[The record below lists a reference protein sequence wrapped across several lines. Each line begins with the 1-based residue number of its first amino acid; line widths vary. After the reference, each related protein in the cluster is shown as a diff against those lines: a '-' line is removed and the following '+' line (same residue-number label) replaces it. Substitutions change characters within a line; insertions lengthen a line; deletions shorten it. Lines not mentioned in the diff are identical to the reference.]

1 MGSGPPNRLLGVNQV
16 HAGVDACVT
25 HSCMSLFH
33 EFGSDIRQM
42 VKGQAP
48 KFVFWIGER
57 ITNHQT
63 PREGVSTLAR

>member
-1 MGSGPPNRLLGVNQV
+1 MN
-16 HAGVDACVT
+16 
-25 HSCMSLFH
+25 LFH

-42 VKGQAP
+42 VKGHAP
-48 KFVFWIGER
+48 KFVFRIGER